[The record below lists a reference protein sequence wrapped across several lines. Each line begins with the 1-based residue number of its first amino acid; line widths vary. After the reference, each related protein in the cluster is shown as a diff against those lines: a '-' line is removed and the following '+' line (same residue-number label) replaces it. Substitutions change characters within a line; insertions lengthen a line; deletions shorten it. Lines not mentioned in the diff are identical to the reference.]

1 MPSISVIMSDVENG
15 KTTLDIDNNKTFSD
29 LVDKYCKKKCISK
42 KKRNSLKFIFNG
54 NEISSS
60 NKEKL

>member
-42 KKRNSLKFIFNG
+42 KKKKQF
-54 NEISSS
+54 EIYF
-60 NKEKL
+60 